1 MQQEGRRSRSALGV
15 FGSSCAGA
23 LSLSAAPAR
32 GQETERTTTV
42 PGYAGASDV
51 EKLRSASVWHQD
63 NNPYYHNV
71 EWREGWAEE
80 CLKND
85 VDIGQTRE
93 EDRSVLSILCT
104 PIFSTAWQLPSSRA
118 AGYRRRACVD
128 V

>member
-1 MQQEGRRSRSALGV
+1 M
-15 FGSSCAGA
+15 
-23 LSLSAAPAR
+23 
-32 GQETERTTTV
+32 

-51 EKLRSASVWHQD
+51 EKLRSASVWLKD

-93 EDRSVLSILCT
+93 EDRSVFLQQHGSFL
-104 PIFSTAWQLPSSRA
+104 RA
-118 AGYRRRACVD
+118 EPPGYRRRACVD